1 MSLSIRAKLAIVV
14 GLLLVP
20 LALMSWLF
28 FTQSQKDIS
37 FATAERD
44 GVTWMRTLW
53 PGLVRFAVDPATE
66 ASKGLGSIAATLSKP
81 DLPQPVQDAAKTAG
95 QTGKSAADI
104 AGSLRDLANAIG
116 NESNLILDPDL
127 DSFYV
132 MDTAVVRLPDIISR
146 SAALEVMARDQAK
159 SGTLD
164 DDAKANFMI
173 ELGQVT
179 STADT
184 IVSNIKTAMDKNPDG
199 SVAPRLKAVTDAF
212 TASAKRFAETAL
224 AAAKGLRDDAS
235 RATLDLSG
243 LTAARLDLA
252 KAGESYGASVLA
264 ELDHLLAARITGFS
278 TKLWT
283 MLGVALFVV
292 AIALVTAVA
301 MAHSI
306 LKSVSQLHD
315 RILALADADITAGL
329 SVGGSVEIG
338 HLAKAVAYFRDR
350 TIEKLAEANSEER
363 RREIAAT
370 EKAALAGLADRL
382 RRSVKD
388 VVAGIDTL
396 ARRISGAVSIVS
408 SNAASTRTEL
418 DRSLAQ
424 LNSASADMSVV
435 VSAVTEL
442 SSSVAEIS
450 SQTQLSARDAV
461 MTQSRTDAAR
471 GVGERLSATSER
483 IGAVLGLITTIA
495 EQTNLLALNATIEA
509 ARAGD
514 AGKGFAVVASEVKQL
529 ANQTARA
536 TDEIRIQIDEI
547 RTASRDVSHALGD
560 IAGTVQ
566 NMSSVSASIAGA
578 IEEQSAATA
587 EITASLDK
595 SSRATSNVVESIHR
609 LPQLASGTEEAA
621 SDLLGMSDTLVSQI
635 RGLEREVE
643 VLMADLSG
651 GSRRAA

>member
-1 MSLSIRAKLAIVV
+1 MSLSIRTKLAIVV

-28 FTQSQKDIS
+28 FTQSQKDIA
-37 FATAERD
+37 FAAAERD

-53 PGLVRFAVDPATE
+53 PGLVRFAEDPKTE
-66 ASKGLGSIAATLSKP
+66 AGKGLGPIAATLSKT
-81 DLPQPVQDAAKTAG
+81 DLPQPVQDAAKAAG
-95 QTGKSAADI
+95 QTGKSAADV

-159 SGTLD
+159 AATLD

-199 SVAPRLKAVTDAF
+199 SVAPKLKAATEAF
-212 TASAKRFAETAL
+212 AASAKRFAETAL
-224 AAAKGLRDDAS
+224 AAAKELRDDS
-235 RATLDLSG
+235 TRAKIDLSG
-243 LTAARLDLA
+243 LTAARADLA
-252 KAGESYGASVLA
+252 KAGESYGAAVLG
-264 ELDHLLAARITGFS
+264 ELDHLLEARISGFS

-283 MLGVALFVV
+283 MLGVAFFVV
-292 AIALVTAVA
+292 AIALATAVA

-306 LKSVSQLHD
+306 LRSVSQLHD

-329 SVGGSVEIG
+329 TVDGSVEIG

-408 SNAASTRTEL
+408 SNAVSTRTEL
-418 DRSLAQ
+418 DRSLIQ

-461 MTQSRTDAAR
+461 ATQTRTDAAR
-471 GVGERLSATSER
+471 GVGERLSVTSER
-483 IGAVLGLITTIA
+483 IGAVLGLITSIA

-509 ARAGD
+509 ARAGE
-514 AGKGFAVVASEVKQL
+514 AGRGFAVVASEVKQL
-529 ANQTARA
+529 ATQTARA
-536 TDEIRIQIDEI
+536 TDEIRVQIDEI
-547 RTASRDVSHALGD
+547 RMASRDVSHALGD

-595 SSRATSNVVESIHR
+595 SSRATADVVESIHR
-609 LPQLASGTEEAA
+609 LPKLATGTEAAA
-621 SDLLGMSDTLVSQI
+621 SDLLGMSDTLVAQI
-635 RGLEREVE
+635 RGLESEVE
-643 VLMADLSG
+643 RLMSDLTG
-651 GSRRAA
+651 GGRRAA

>member
-1 MSLSIRAKLAIVV
+1 MSLSIRMKLAVVV

-20 LALMSWLF
+20 LMLMSWLF
-28 FTQSQKDIS
+28 VTQSQKDIA
-37 FATAERD
+37 FAAAERD
-44 GVTWMRTLW
+44 GVSWMRTLW
-53 PGLVRFAVDPATE
+53 PGLIRFAQNPTVE
-66 ASKGLGSIAATLSKP
+66 AKNGLGTIAVTLSKP

-95 QTGKSAADI
+95 QTGKSAADV
-104 AGSLRDLANAIG
+104 ASGLRDLANAIG

-132 MDTAVVRLPDIISR
+132 MDTAVVRLPDIIGR

-159 SGTLD
+159 SAVLD

-184 IVSNIKTAMDKNPDG
+184 IASNIKTAMDKNPDG
-199 SVAPRLKAVTDAF
+199 SVAPKLKAATEGFA
-212 TASAKRFAETAL
+212 AKVKHFDDMAL
-224 AAAKGLRDDAS
+224 AAAKGLRDDAT
-235 RATLDLSG
+235 RATVDLAG
-243 LTAARLDLA
+243 LAAARLDLA
-252 KAGESYGASVLA
+252 RAGESYGAAVLA
-264 ELDHLLAARITGFS
+264 ELDHLLEARISGFS
-278 TKLWT
+278 TKLWS
-283 MLGVALFVV
+283 MLAVALFVV
-292 AIALVTAVA
+292 AIALATAVA
-301 MAHSI
+301 MARSI

-315 RILALADADITAGL
+315 RILALADADIAADL
-329 SVGGSVEIG
+329 VVDGSVEIG

-363 RREIAAT
+363 RREIAAS
-370 EKAALAGLADRL
+370 EKAALAGLAERL

-388 VVAGIDTL
+388 VVNGIDSL
-396 ARRISGAVSIVS
+396 AQRISGAVSIVS
-408 SNAASTRTEL
+408 SNAVSTRTEL
-418 DRSLAQ
+418 DRSLLR
-424 LNSASADMSVV
+424 LNAASSDMSVV

-450 SQTQLSARDAV
+450 SQTQLSARDAT

-471 GVGERLSATSER
+471 GVGERLSVTSEK

-509 ARAGD
+509 ARAGE
-514 AGKGFAVVASEVKQL
+514 AGRGFAVVASEVKQL

-536 TDEIRIQIDEI
+536 TDEIRSQIDEI
-547 RTASRDVSHALGD
+547 RLASRDVSHTLGD

-587 EITASLDK
+587 EISASLDK
-595 SSRATSNVVESIHR
+595 SSRATADVVESIHR
-609 LPQLASGTEEAA
+609 LPILASGTEAA
-621 SDLLGMSDTLVSQI
+621 ATDLLGMSDTLVAQV
-635 RGLEREVE
+635 RGLEGEVE
-643 VLMADLSG
+643 RLMADLTG
-651 GSRRAA
+651 TGRRVA